1 VSYDLCN
8 LMHYARPFLLRSTV
22 RRGYPTQGIGF
33 RIRRASRPR
42 RLARFSWHG
51 TNHETHRHP
60 RRREPGRCS
69 EARRYAKSEGDRRRK
84 NRDERLPEMP
94 DNQLPPT
101 FNREIKDYYYKC
113 FCSRK
118 ISRGRLISGPHT
130 AFEGYIHIRR
140 WESRFHG
147 WEED

>member
-1 VSYDLCN
+1 MRVLSCYVARSGGAIPPKGSVSEFDEQAARGDL
-8 LMHYARPFLLRSTV
+8 P
-22 RRGYPTQGIGF
+22 GF
-33 RIRRASRPR
+33 RDTGPIMRPTVTYGGGNPGGALKRGGLPSPGAIVVAKTGTREYRRCRITS
-42 RLARFSWHG
+42 S
-51 TNHETHRHP
+51 
-60 RRREPGRCS
+60 
-69 EARRYAKSEGDRRRK
+69 
-84 NRDERLPEMP
+84 
-94 DNQLPPT
+94 PPT